1 MSNKLEMLKTER
13 NQMERDLKKLER
25 ELDNKRLEI
34 YNMKRANVAQ
44 HAIEERENWK
54 AILMRQK
61 TENKNLQEGN
71 IRRCIWIVV
80 VDSYKDQYQ
89 KLQQQVDCLEN
100 DEEFKG
106 GLAAEEIVE
115 VSPQPTELV
124 QSTETTAT
132 TVNVESP
139 PNQEDLDDEYCGLE
153 RENSKLL
160 DELNLLR
167 NEYDSIR
174 NAVDDSKKSNM

>member
-1 MSNKLEMLKTER
+1 MLKTER

-71 IRRCIWIVV
+71 IRRCI
-80 VDSYKDQYQ
+80 
-89 KLQQQVDCLEN
+89 
-100 DEEFKG
+100 
-106 GLAAEEIVE
+106 
-115 VSPQPTELV
+115 
-124 QSTETTAT
+124 
-132 TVNVESP
+132 
-139 PNQEDLDDEYCGLE
+139 
-153 RENSKLL
+153 
-160 DELNLLR
+160 
-167 NEYDSIR
+167 
-174 NAVDDSKKSNM
+174 

>member
-71 IRRCIWIVV
+71 IRRCI
-80 VDSYKDQYQ
+80 
-89 KLQQQVDCLEN
+89 
-100 DEEFKG
+100 
-106 GLAAEEIVE
+106 
-115 VSPQPTELV
+115 
-124 QSTETTAT
+124 
-132 TVNVESP
+132 
-139 PNQEDLDDEYCGLE
+139 
-153 RENSKLL
+153 
-160 DELNLLR
+160 
-167 NEYDSIR
+167 
-174 NAVDDSKKSNM
+174 